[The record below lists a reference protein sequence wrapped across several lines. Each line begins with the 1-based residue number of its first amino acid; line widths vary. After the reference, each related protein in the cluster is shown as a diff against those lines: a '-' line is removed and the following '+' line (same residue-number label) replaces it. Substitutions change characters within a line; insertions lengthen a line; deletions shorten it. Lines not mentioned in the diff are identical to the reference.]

1 MKNRMMKIRMN
12 LKNKTLR
19 IDSLHG
25 IELVAIQEGRLDIDY
40 HTKNFFFENASQIR
54 DSIQFSI

>member
-1 MKNRMMKIRMN
+1 MKIRMN